1 MASHYDKSLDNRLAA
16 VEGQISAVR
25 RMLAEGRNCED
36 LLLQLSAAES
46 SINKA
51 AKIILKDH
59 LNHCVKESIEQGE
72 TDILDHFNSILDK
85 YIK

>member
-1 MASHYDKSLDNRLAA
+1 MSSHYDKALDNRLAA
-16 VEGQISAVR
+16 IEGQIGAIR
-25 RMLAEGRNCED
+25 RMLADGRDCED
-36 LLLQLSAAES
+36 LLLQLSAVES
-46 SINKA
+46 SVNKV

-72 TDILDHFNSILDK
+72 SDILDHFNSILDK